1 MDSTRISYRPRPDA
15 TPEGEVQALSEV
27 YRFILQ
33 SRNKDKRGARFA
45 ASDGTKEFDDGRTKP
60 SIQR

>member
-1 MDSTRISYRPRPDA
+1 MGSARIIYTPHLDA

-45 ASDGTKEFDDGRTKP
+45 ASDDTKEFDDSRTEP